1 MTSLN
6 KKHDLNNSKLD
17 YIPSHNMTS
26 KYAVL
31 QEVNDKEMETWL
43 YFIKYDGNENNL
55 NHLKEQLESID
66 WYIIEDCSTFDIDL
80 EHLVSAQTAKEMTK
94 IELNA
99 YRWHSKFDGSL
110 DKIDFGFKK
119 KDDNDTKII
128 KVFDMLAYGQIEDYI
143 GDEDIDEEDLTD
155 TEQGDEEFD
164 IDSEHSS
171 ESEDESDESDRSRS
185 PMKEV
190 KKIPPS
196 LFKKNKK

>member
-1 MTSLN
+1 MTSSN

-55 NHLKEQLESID
+55 NYLKEQLDSVD

-110 DKIDFGFKK
+110 DKIDFDFKK

-128 KVFDMLAYGQIEDYI
+128 KVFDMLAYGQIEDYVS
-143 GDEDIDEEDLTD
+143 DEDIDEEDLTD
-155 TEQGDEEFD
+155 TEEGDYEEFD

-171 ESEDESDESDRSRS
+171 ESDDESDKSQS
-185 PMKEV
+185 PLKKV

-196 LFKKNKK
+196 LFKKK